1 MMQLAEQQSLLPPFT
16 LLAALSQQNITLL
29 CIAVFAAEGDNAP
42 DACRM
47 ADAVSQLL
55 AIRIPQAQAAVRQN
69 MLLPSAVSNSQWLM
83 PLSWKYVYG
92 NFGNN
97 GLY

>member
-16 LLAALSQQNITLL
+16 LLGALSQQNVNLL
-29 CIAVFAAEGDNAP
+29 CIAVFVAEGDNAP

-55 AIRIPQAQAAVRQN
+55 AIQIPQDQVAKKQS
-69 MLLPSAVSNSQWLM
+69 MLLPSALSNSHWLM
-83 PLSWKYVYG
+83 PLSWKFIYG
-92 NFGNN
+92 NSGHH